1 MRFVV
6 SADTPILGPSAP
18 RHDRGRER
26 RADVR
31 YSLDEAFGHLNYHG
45 AMIPCRFLDISLGG
59 CRVSTESPFVSGAL
73 APVEIV
79 LLMFGLILRI
89 GGVTQWTR
97 SCEVGIRFTHSSPRS
112 KNQLA
117 SLLTCLMEKDAQKAA
132 QEIFSQAAL
141 DPETSPTLFP
151 QASPRKPAHAPDNH
165 APARVPANHAPARVP
180 EGQAER
186 RPIPASPSPAQPH
199 PPAETAPPPAPIGA
213 LIATD
218 DEWPTVIRFLSS
230 RTHTQG
236 LITGL
241 NLEACA
247 VKTAEPFPAPLHSP
261 VELSFQVC
269 GLPFQLRGAVAATS
283 GPHGAHIR
291 FHDMSRRKREELQQV
306 LDELSEAAAK
316 GQSES
321 E

>member
-1 MRFVV
+1 
-6 SADTPILGPSAP
+6 
-18 RHDRGRER
+18 
-26 RADVR
+26 VR
-31 YSLDEAFGHLNYHG
+31 YSLDEAFGHLNHRG

-59 CRVSTESPFVSGAL
+59 CKVSTESPFVSGAL

-89 GGVTQWTR
+89 GGVTQWAHD
-97 SCEVGIRFTHSSPRS
+97 CEVGIRFTHSSPRS

-117 SLLTCLMEKDAQKAA
+117 SLLTCLMEKDAQQAA

-151 QASPRKPAHAPDNH
+151 QASPRKLVRAA
-165 APARVPANHAPARVP
+165 ANHAPGHAPDSRAPARAP
-180 EGQAER
+180 ENHAER
-186 RPIPASPSPAQPH
+186 RPILASPSPAQPH
-199 PPAETAPPPAPIGA
+199 PPAQTAPPAPIGA
-213 LIATD
+213 LIPTD
-218 DEWPTVIRFLSS
+218 DEWPTLIRFLTS

-269 GLPFQLRGAVAATS
+269 GLPFQLRGAVAGS
-283 GPHGAHIR
+283 NGPHTAHIR

-316 GQSES
+316 EQSES

>member
-6 SADTPILGPSAP
+6 PTDTPHRVPSVS
-18 RHDRGRER
+18 RHDPGRER
-26 RADVR
+26 RVYER
-31 YSLDEAFGHLNYHG
+31 YSLDEAFGHLNYRG

-59 CRVSTESPFVSGAL
+59 CRVSTEGPFVSGAL

-79 LLMFGLILRI
+79 LLMFGLVLRI

-97 SCEVGIRFTHSSPRS
+97 ICEVGIRFTHDSPRS

-117 SLLTCLMEKDAQKAA
+117 SLLTCLMEKDAQQAA
-132 QEIFSQAAL
+132 QEIFSQAVL
-141 DPETSPTLFP
+141 DRETSPTLLP
-151 QASPRKPAHAPDNH
+151 QASPRKPAHAPASL
-165 APARVPANHAPARVP
+165 APARAPEDHAEHRPVPA
-180 EGQAER
+180 
-186 RPIPASPSPAQPH
+186 STSPAQSH

-218 DEWPTVIRFLSS
+218 DEWPTVIRFLTS
-230 RTHTQG
+230 RSHTQG

-241 NLEACA
+241 NLGACA
-247 VKTAEPFPAPLHSP
+247 VKTAEVFPGPLNTP

-269 GLPFQLRGAVAATS
+269 GLPFQLRGAVAGTN
-283 GPHGAHIR
+283 GPHAAHIR
-291 FHDMSRRKREELQQV
+291 FHDLSRRKREELQQV

-316 GQSES
+316 EES
-321 E
+321 